1 MKLLLFAA
9 TIALFVINS
18 VAQSKVIT
26 AADYNGTFQ
35 YAVSETNAAF
45 PFIFTVTVDQLKNGR
60 TVSTETEIEERQ
72 AAGIERITKT
82 FTKGGDTS
90 VSYQISVGFGSVYCS
105 NDGVTWKGPQKF
117 ECSGPSTLYAVRAKE
132 KSEYSVEEK
141 ILDGDKLKVYR
152 EFVVYSALE
161 ASRKKEFKETI
172 ATIDSRGFFISIV
185 NNEGFLDPKTVTLIR
200 KQSWNM
206 KTKFKAVVAPK

>member
-9 TIALFVINS
+9 TIPLFVINS
-18 VAQSKVIT
+18 PAQSKATT
-26 AADYNGTFQ
+26 AADYNGTFR

-45 PFIFTVTVDQLKNGR
+45 PFIFTVTIDQLKNGR

-82 FTKGGDTS
+82 LTKGGDTS
-90 VSYQISVGFGSVYCS
+90 GSYQISVGFGSVYCS

-152 EFVVYSALE
+152 EFVVYSAAE

>member
-117 ECSGPSTLYAVRAKE
+117 ECNGPSMLYGARNKE